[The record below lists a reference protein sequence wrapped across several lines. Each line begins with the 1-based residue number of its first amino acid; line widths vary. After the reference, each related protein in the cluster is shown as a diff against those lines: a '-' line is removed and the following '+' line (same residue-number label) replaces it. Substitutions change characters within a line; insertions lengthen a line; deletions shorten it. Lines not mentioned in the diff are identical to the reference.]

1 LIPNTKL
8 KITNAQ
14 SSQGDQSP
22 KIPVKEK
29 SSTSFLYSNSP
40 MKEISKKGSLNS
52 VHSNTT
58 GIFSL
63 GLQNAKECKKYSLQ
77 GNNLNFDDSMTLN
90 NLNLNTSNVGIF
102 GQSENLI
109 DNKLT
114 KLNLSSNNQLPSRGF
129 TLNYTGEIIDCEIM
143 EISDLKEKESFLIY
157 DTFCEAFFI
166 SGLPSQDAKVILDSN
181 SLKSTC
187 GHKDCSILYS
197 YRPEVLYKYQK
208 KRTEENLFDIS
219 NSMTSLC
226 FPTGIKMCHSS
237 DKNSSLPPM
246 QTFMNII
253 TNEKG
258 EIFYLVNFFYYKLVN
273 YSNFQKNYNYD
284 PVREYLKEITAK
296 EGQSN
301 IEKELN
307 ICSNLMLGHYKYIPE
322 CISLV
327 SRFPY
332 VKQLEKSLETIFKL
346 MVNSNNSTN
355 IINFYKPSSGS
366 TNSKNLITVSGNNL
380 NSSISMSVYNSSGSS
395 QSLSNSNLVKN
406 PQEEILNLLSHL
418 INEVPIPPMNKKL
431 MFYIPYNLIEIPGV
445 YMKELPTLNYGLKV
459 LLDEIP
465 IENLIL
471 IFQLLILEQK
481 ILLVC
486 DDYSKLSEISQ
497 ALLAII
503 YPFQWINTYIPVLS
517 EDMIKYLQSFIPF
530 VMGIDEG
537 LLKLAY
543 NCQYIGCDELNKIF
557 IVNLSKK
564 TLSVTSLG
572 KKEKKITKK
581 NITKEI
587 PEMPCEVFDL
597 LTSEFKFLTKILDD
611 PKNKNR
617 LNMDKVDNTIREI
630 FVKVMVMLFGDFKKY
645 AKLADDGFVV
655 FNYDVFVI
663 NRPKAYKKFYQ
674 ELVQT
679 QIFKEFLQKDSLREG
694 NFNNSN
700 NLIPGL
706 SNNSSLINHNYFQ
719 NMCLRH
725 ISLINPSSRKSKS
738 EKRSSSVSQNNLI
751 NNTKEEGSPINSSRG
766 HRESRNS
773 SVTKKSYINS
783 EKENSS
789 CKETQSNSFI
799 ATNHGNIPK
808 PTSSSKSNL
817 IPNLITQIK
826 QITNHNDNKSAA
838 GDLNNSRS
846 GLNSHFNLS
855 LSLTNENTASNTKD
869 CADCFLIA
877 PYFVNDPISKFDQ
890 VKIESILTQKFPNN
904 IDEEKLKK
912 RILAST
918 SENPIPPI
926 FTEEKNKN
934 LIRKYFIK
942 DMFLNE
948 NTNKDASAASGG
960 SYSNSNISSSNNS
973 IHNQVRE
980 FNLSSLNNQSS
991 KSRPRAMSYND
1002 YQDEDI
1008 TNTVRYNYVP
1018 PKKGTSDKISETIKN
1033 ALNESLSIVFS
1044 GKDQSLLQN
1053 QHDLCKKIL
1062 ALRQGRNY
1070 LSGLLLNNLNKESKY
1085 HNLFHLPLKNF
1096 NDLTKLLYTFLVFGD
1111 DSPSEYKEIRI
1122 ITKATFYY
1130 YKKNEKG
1137 QVFYIYEELL
1147 KKSINIWNSENFWSF
1162 WFQKEIDE
1170 EKDNNV
1176 FPNIEDFYFTILL
1189 RLGSY
1194 MSQLGLKAQ
1203 RVSQIII
1210 QNLAPSY
1217 LNKSKDSSILI
1228 KELEESLERQS
1239 QL

>member
-1 LIPNTKL
+1 M
-8 KITNAQ
+8 KISYAEII
-14 SSQGDQSP
+14 QGDQSP
-22 KIPVKEK
+22 KMKAKEK
-29 SSTSFLYSNSP
+29 ISTSFLFNNSP
-40 MKEISKKGSLNS
+40 IKELAKKNSLNNAPS
-52 VHSNTT
+52 LAN

-63 GLQNAKECKKYSLQ
+63 GLQNAKESKKYSLQ
-77 GNNLNFDDSMTLN
+77 DTKLILDESITMNNF
-90 NLNLNTSNVGIF
+90 NLNTSSVGIA
-102 GQSENLI
+102 GQEENFI
-109 DNKLT
+109 DNKNKINL
-114 KLNLSSNNQLPSRGF
+114 LNINNHIPSRGF
-129 TLNYTGEIIDCEIM
+129 TLNYTGEIIDCEILD
-143 EISDLKEKESFLIY
+143 ISDLKDKESYLIY

-166 SGLPSQDAKVILDSN
+166 SGLPNQNAKVISDSN
-181 SLKSTC
+181 GLKSTC

-197 YRPEVLYKYQK
+197 YKPEILYKYEK
-208 KRTEENLFDIS
+208 KRSEENLFEVS
-219 NSMTSLC
+219 NSLTSLC

-237 DKNSSLPPM
+237 DKSSSLPLM
-246 QTFMNII
+246 HSFMNII

-258 EIFYLVNFFYYKLVN
+258 EIFYLVNFYYYKLVN

-284 PVREYLKEITAK
+284 PVREYLKEITNK

-346 MVNSNNSTN
+346 MVNLNSNILSGMV
-355 IINFYKPSSGS
+355 NFHKPSSGN
-366 TNSKNLITVSGNNL
+366 TNSKNLITSSGNNL
-380 NSSISMSVYNSSGSS
+380 NTSMSISMSVYNSSGSS
-395 QSLSNSNLVKN
+395 QSLSSSNLLKN
-406 PQEEILNLLSHL
+406 PHEDILNLLSHL

-431 MFYIPYNLIEIPGV
+431 MFYIPYNLIELPGI

-465 IENLIL
+465 VENLIL

-481 ILLVC
+481 FLIVS

-497 ALLAII
+497 SLLAII

-543 NCQYIGCDELNKIF
+543 NLQYIGNDELNKIF
-557 IVNLSKK
+557 ILNLAKK
-564 TLSVTSLG
+564 TLSVTSTG

-581 NITKEI
+581 NISKEI
-587 PEMPCEVFDL
+587 PEIPSEVFDML
-597 LTSEFKFLTKILDD
+597 SSEFKYLTKILDD

-645 AKLADDGFVV
+645 SKLADDGFVV
-655 FNYDVFVI
+655 FNYDVFVL
-663 NRPKAYKKFYQ
+663 NRPKAYKKFYH

-679 QIFKEFLQKDSLREG
+679 QIFKEFLQKDSLREW
-694 NFNNSN
+694 NFNTTN
-700 NLIPGL
+700 NFIPGF
-706 SNNSSLINHNYFQ
+706 SNTNSIINHNYFQ
-719 NMCLRH
+719 NMCIRH
-725 ISLINPSSRKSKS
+725 ISIINPSSRKSKS

-751 NNTKEEGSPINSSRG
+751 NITKEGEGSPLNSSRG
-766 HRESRNS
+766 QKESRNS
-773 SVTKKSYINS
+773 SISRKGYMNS
-783 EKENSS
+783 EKDNSS
-789 CKETQSNSFI
+789 SKETQSNSLI
-799 ATNHGNIPK
+799 TNNHGNIPK
-808 PTSSSKSNL
+808 PYSGSKSNL

-826 QITNHNDNKSAA
+826 QITNHNDNKSAI
-838 GDLNNSRS
+838 GDSNNSKS
-846 GLNSHFNLS
+846 GINSHFNLS

-877 PYFVNDPISKFDQ
+877 PYFVNDPISKFDHN
-890 VKIESILTQKFPNN
+890 KIESILTQKFPNT
-904 IDEEKLKK
+904 IDEEKFKK

-918 SENPIPPI
+918 SENPVPPI
-926 FTEEKNKN
+926 FLEEKNKN

-942 DMFLNE
+942 DMYLNE

-960 SYSNSNISSSNNS
+960 SYSNSYISSSNNS
-973 IHNQVRE
+973 ISNQVRE
-980 FNLSSLNNQSS
+980 FNLSSLNSQNNKQR
-991 KSRPRAMSYND
+991 SRALSCNE
-1002 YQDEDI
+1002 YQEEEI
-1008 TNTVRYNYVP
+1008 TNTVRYNYIAH
-1018 PKKGTSDKISETIKN
+1018 KKGTSDKISETIKN

-1044 GKDQSLLQN
+1044 GKDEPLSQN

-1070 LSGLLLNNLNKESKY
+1070 LSGLLLTNLNKESNY
-1085 HNLFHLPLKNF
+1085 QNIFHLPLKNF
-1096 NDLTKLLYTFLVFGD
+1096 NDLTKLLFTFLIFGD
-1111 DSPSEYKEIRI
+1111 DSPNEYKEIRI

-1130 YKKNEKG
+1130 YKKNDKA
-1137 QVFYIYEELL
+1137 QVFYIFEELI
-1147 KKSINIWNSENFWSF
+1147 KKSINIWNSDNFWSF
-1162 WFQKEIDE
+1162 WFQKEVDE

-1203 RVSQIII
+1203 RVSQIIV
-1210 QNLAPSY
+1210 QNLAPRY
-1217 LNKSKDSSILI
+1217 LNKTKDSNILI